1 MSVRVIFPQV
11 WGGNIIYN
19 TYFTVKQSEGH
30 TESENRELICGD
42 GSQSEGEEEEMVI
55 RSVSA

>member
-1 MSVRVIFPQV
+1 MSDFSAGLGWKHLSGV
-11 WGGNIIYN
+11 